1 MTNQNEDEFIFN
13 NIPLMPPLP
22 HWVCSHGLTDTGK
35 NLLKH
40 EDWCINGL
48 LFRCRMCFGD
58 SSLFGL
64 CPRGLHRWLR
74 TALQSA
80 DAAAQES
87 TSAQREEHFTVM
99 PSLGESRT
107 LNT

>member
-1 MTNQNEDEFIFN
+1 
-13 NIPLMPPLP
+13 
-22 HWVCSHGLTDTGK
+22 
-35 NLLKH
+35 
-40 EDWCINGL
+40 
-48 LFRCRMCFGD
+48 MCFGD
-58 SSLFGL
+58 SSLFGS

-74 TALQSA
+74 TVLQSA

-107 LNT
+107 LNTSQINGISSHFITQSV